1 MEDLMRAVISFVPL
15 VAGIGL
21 VFTCAQAIIR
31 NPTMSNSHALMLA
44 IGAIL
49 CVAPTLAS
57 LTFKAGGVEVA
68 LQQQIEKQGAQ
79 LKGDFGEQGAQLKR
93 DVAELRRRVDALQQR
108 TTVASAGPAPVAL
121 PAAVVPPPATR
132 DGIILIF
139 YAQPRK
145 ELALKI
151 EDYLLRRGYSAN
163 AVFTDFSEISATS
176 RGPDGSASLVY
187 TGQKQPLADDV
198 KKELRRFAD
207 VGAVTD
213 QVAQKLSAA
222 DVQVRLF

>member
-1 MEDLMRAVISFVPL
+1 MEGLVRALIIFVPL
-15 VAGIGL
+15 LAGIGL

-31 NPTMSNSHALMLA
+31 NPTMSNSHAMVLG

-68 LQQQIEKQGAQ
+68 LQQQIDKQGAQ
-79 LKGDFGEQGAQLKR
+79 LKDDLGEQGARLKR
-93 DVAELRRRVDALQQR
+93 DVAELKRRVDALQQQR
-108 TTVASAGPAPVAL
+108 TVVAGAGPAAAPM
-121 PAAVVPPPATR
+121 PAAVVPPPAAR

-151 EDYLLRRGYSAN
+151 EDHLLRRGYSAN
-163 AVFTDFSEISATS
+163 AVFTDFSEISS
-176 RGPDGSASLVY
+176 RGPDGTVTLVY
-187 TGQKQPLADDV
+187 TSPKQALADDV
-198 KKELRRFAD
+198 KKELRTRFSDAGG
-207 VGAVTD
+207 VSD
-213 QVAQKLSAA
+213 QVATRLSAA
-222 DVQVRLF
+222 DVQIRLF